1 MLRTWRLGESDRI
14 VNLLTERHGK
24 VRAVVK
30 GVRKTKSRFGARLEP
45 MVHVSCLFYEGREL
59 DIVTQA
65 EAIEV
70 FRPVR
75 EDLGRL
81 AKAASLLEA
90 VDQLCQERHANP
102 RLFVMLLG
110 GLRALAAHDAP
121 LLVPAFFLKL
131 LSTEGF
137 HPLLD
142 ECASCGGRYG
152 LSSFDLAQGGVLC
165 GSCSLGRGEAVRLSA
180 PALDLIRRVLGGDLG
195 GRVVDAGGARRRR
208 GRAPGHPGD
217 GAPPGAPAAV
227 VAGGGGAGGGVGRR
241 RRRRR
246 PPAAEN
252 PRRCAFVTS
261 SCARICTPTC
271 CHTLSAY
278 FIHGRRHCPH
288 RLLASTPS
296 SCRAQALPPA

>member
-1 MLRTWRLGESDRI
+1 MGLYRDQGIVLRTWRLGESDRI

-45 MVHVSCLFYEGREL
+45 MVHCSLLFYEGREL

-65 EAIEV
+65 EVVEF

-90 VDQLCQERHANP
+90 TDQLCQERHANA
-102 RLFVMLLG
+102 RLFTMLLG
-110 GLRALAAHDAP
+110 GLRALSAHDAP

-142 ECASCGGRYG
+142 ECAACGGRYG
-152 LSSFDLAQGGVLC
+152 LVAFDLAQGGVMC
-165 GSCSLGRGEAVRLSA
+165 GSCSSGRGDAVLLSPA
-180 PALDLIRRVLGGDLG
+180 ALDLIRRILGGDLG
-195 GRVVDAGGARRRR
+195 GALSTPAGPDVAEVERLATRAMEHHLERRLRSV
-208 GRAPGHPGD
+208 P
-217 GAPPGAPAAV
+217 
-227 VAGGGGAGGGVGRR
+227 VAGAL
-241 RRRRR
+241 
-246 PPAAEN
+246 AAE
-252 PRRCAFVTS
+252 
-261 SCARICTPTC
+261 
-271 CHTLSAY
+271 
-278 FIHGRRHCPH
+278 
-288 RLLASTPS
+288 
-296 SCRAQALPPA
+296 

>member
-1 MLRTWRLGESDRI
+1 M
-14 VNLLTERHGK
+14 
-24 VRAVVK
+24 
-30 GVRKTKSRFGARLEP
+30 
-45 MVHVSCLFYEGREL
+45 FYEGREL

-102 RLFVMLLG
+102 RLFAMLLG

-137 HPLLD
+137 HPL
-142 ECASCGGRYG
+142 AGRVRFVWRRG
-152 LSSFDLAQGGVLC
+152 TGWSAFDLAQGGVLC
-165 GSCSLGRGEAVRLSA
+165 GSCSGRRRCGAVSP

-195 GRVVDAGGARRRR
+195 GALSTPAGPDVAEVERLATRAMEHHLERRLRSL
-208 GRAPGHPGD
+208 P
-217 GAPPGAPAAV
+217 
-227 VAGGGGAGGGVGRR
+227 VAGAL
-241 RRRRR
+241 
-246 PPAAEN
+246 AAE
-252 PRRCAFVTS
+252 
-261 SCARICTPTC
+261 
-271 CHTLSAY
+271 
-278 FIHGRRHCPH
+278 
-288 RLLASTPS
+288 
-296 SCRAQALPPA
+296 

>member
-45 MVHVSCLFYEGREL
+45 MVHCSLLFYEGREL

-65 EAIEV
+65 EVVEF

-90 VDQLCQERHANP
+90 TDQLCQERHANA
-102 RLFVMLLG
+102 RLFTMLLG
-110 GLRALAAHDAP
+110 GLRALSAHDAP

-152 LSSFDLAQGGVLC
+152 LVAFDLAQGGVMC
-165 GSCSLGRGEAVRLSA
+165 GSCSSGRGDAVLLSPA
-180 PALDLIRRVLGGDLG
+180 ALDLIRRILGGDLG
-195 GRVVDAGGARRRR
+195 GALSTPAGPDVAEVERLATRAMEHHLERRLRSV
-208 GRAPGHPGD
+208 P
-217 GAPPGAPAAV
+217 
-227 VAGGGGAGGGVGRR
+227 VAGAL
-241 RRRRR
+241 
-246 PPAAEN
+246 AAE
-252 PRRCAFVTS
+252 
-261 SCARICTPTC
+261 
-271 CHTLSAY
+271 
-278 FIHGRRHCPH
+278 
-288 RLLASTPS
+288 
-296 SCRAQALPPA
+296 

>member
-1 MLRTWRLGESDRI
+1 VGLYRDQGIVLRTWRLGESDRI

-45 MVHVSCLFYEGREL
+45 MVHVSLLFYEGREL

-65 EAIEV
+65 EAIEH

-90 VDQLCQERHANP
+90 TDQLCQERHANA
-102 RLFVMLLG
+102 RLFTMLLG

-137 HPLLD
+137 HPLLE
-142 ECASCGGRYG
+142 ECAMCGGRYG
-152 LSSFDLAQGGVLC
+152 LTSFDLTQGGVLC
-165 GSCSLGRGEAVRLSA
+165 GS
-180 PALDLIRRVLGGDLG
+180 
-195 GRVVDAGGARRRR
+195 
-208 GRAPGHPGD
+208 
-217 GAPPGAPAAV
+217 
-227 VAGGGGAGGGVGRR
+227 
-241 RRRRR
+241 
-246 PPAAEN
+246 
-252 PRRCAFVTS
+252 
-261 SCARICTPTC
+261 
-271 CHTLSAY
+271 
-278 FIHGRRHCPH
+278 
-288 RLLASTPS
+288 
-296 SCRAQALPPA
+296 

>member
-1 MLRTWRLGESDRI
+1 VGLYRDQGIVLRTWRLGESDRI

-45 MVHVSCLFYEGREL
+45 MVHCSLLFYEGREL

-65 EAIEV
+65 EVVEF

-75 EDLGRL
+75 EDLSRL

-90 VDQLCQERHANP
+90 TDQLCQERHANA
-102 RLFVMLLG
+102 RLFAMLLG

-142 ECASCGGRYG
+142 ECASCGDRYG
-152 LSSFDLAQGGVLC
+152 LTQFDLAQGGVMC
-165 GSCSLGRGEAVRLSA
+165 GSCSPAFGDAVRLSA

-195 GRVVDAGGARRRR
+195 GALSTPAGPDVAEVERLATRAMEHHLERRLRSL
-208 GRAPGHPGD
+208 P
-217 GAPPGAPAAV
+217 
-227 VAGGGGAGGGVGRR
+227 VAGALAG
-241 RRRRR
+241 
-246 PPAAEN
+246 E
-252 PRRCAFVTS
+252 
-261 SCARICTPTC
+261 
-271 CHTLSAY
+271 
-278 FIHGRRHCPH
+278 
-288 RLLASTPS
+288 
-296 SCRAQALPPA
+296 

>member
-1 MLRTWRLGESDRI
+1 VGLYRDQGVVLRTWRLGESDRI
-14 VNLLTERHGK
+14 VNLMTERHGK

-45 MVHVSCLFYEGREL
+45 MVHVSLLFYEGREL

-65 EAIEV
+65 EAIEH

-81 AKAASLLEA
+81 AKASSLLEA

-102 RLFVMLLG
+102 RLFAMLLG
-110 GLRALAAHDAP
+110 GLRALSAHDAP

-142 ECASCGGRYG
+142 ECASCGGAYG
-152 LSSFDLAQGGVLC
+152 LTAFDLAQGGVLC
-165 GSCSLGRGEAVRLSA
+165 GSCSAGRGEALSP

-195 GRVVDAGGARRRR
+195 GALSTPAGPAVTEVERLATRAMEHHLERRLRSL
-208 GRAPGHPGD
+208 P
-217 GAPPGAPAAV
+217 
-227 VAGGGGAGGGVGRR
+227 VAGALAG
-241 RRRRR
+241 
-246 PPAAEN
+246 E
-252 PRRCAFVTS
+252 
-261 SCARICTPTC
+261 
-271 CHTLSAY
+271 
-278 FIHGRRHCPH
+278 
-288 RLLASTPS
+288 
-296 SCRAQALPPA
+296 

>member
-1 MLRTWRLGESDRI
+1 VGLYRDQGIVLRTWRLGESDRI

-45 MVHVSCLFYEGREL
+45 MVHCSLLFYEGREL

-65 EAIEV
+65 EALEH

-75 EDLGRL
+75 EDLSRL

-90 VDQLCQERHANP
+90 TDQLCQERHANP
-102 RLFVMLLG
+102 RLFAMLLG
-110 GLRALAAHDAP
+110 GLRALSAHDAP

-142 ECASCGGRYG
+142 ECALCGDRYG

-165 GSCSLGRGEAVRLSA
+165 GACSGRGDAVVLSPA
-180 PALDLIRRVLGGDLG
+180 ALDLVRRVLGGDLG
-195 GRVVDAGGARRRR
+195 RALAEPAGPAVRVAERLATRAMEHHLERRMRSL
-208 GRAPGHPGD
+208 P
-217 GAPPGAPAAV
+217 
-227 VAGGGGAGGGVGRR
+227 VAGALAGD
-241 RRRRR
+241 
-246 PPAAEN
+246 
-252 PRRCAFVTS
+252 
-261 SCARICTPTC
+261 
-271 CHTLSAY
+271 
-278 FIHGRRHCPH
+278 
-288 RLLASTPS
+288 
-296 SCRAQALPPA
+296 